1 MAKARRPFGSQ
12 DKQEC
17 LRHWAVVVWRLCCLR
32 LLDAVAYRRID
43 NLTMQHSTC
52 IMALALAGTVT
63 DRGERKALGAIL

>member
-12 DKQEC
+12 GKQGW

-32 LLDAVAYRRID
+32 LLDAVTCGRID
-43 NLTMQHSTC
+43 NLTMEHSMC
-52 IMALALAGTVT
+52 IMAFALAGTVT